1 MATNNEGITMSEEN
15 ELAEGQRRLFQMND
29 NLEFRVSQLESERLP
44 SRVQQV
50 EFIAGQ
56 LQGEM
61 TAIKEISRGIGI
73 KLDSGIQELKSEN
86 IRNQSFI
93 KGVLWI
99 GGIISGI
106 FALGPVLGEIVK
118 KLLGLQ

>member
-1 MATNNEGITMSEEN
+1 MT
-15 ELAEGQRRLFQMND
+15 D

-44 SRVQQV
+44 ARVQQV

-61 TAIKEISRGIGI
+61 TAIKEIARGIGV

-99 GGIISGI
+99 GGIIGGL
-106 FALGPVLGEIVK
+106 FAIGPVLGEIIK
-118 KLLGLQ
+118 KLMA